1 MNTDGVPSSEHARQL
16 VERARAI
23 RRAGDSAASLTLYR
37 QATTAFGEDP
47 SGRAHCLRHIGDL
60 ERELGRPAEARE
72 ALHEAES
79 LYRTSV
85 NDVLSLANTLRLLAI
100 LDGDRAM
107 WQDARSLYQKAG
119 IETGLDLRA
128 AFAECD
134 KHLAADPG

>member
-1 MNTDGVPSSEHARQL
+1 MNTNTAPSSEYAREL
-16 VERARAI
+16 VERAYAI
-23 RRAGDSAASLTLYR
+23 RRAGDRATSRELYR
-37 QATTAFGEDP
+37 QAATAFGDDL

-60 ERELGRPAEARE
+60 ERELGRSTQARE
-72 ALHEAES
+72 ALREAES

-85 NDVLSLANTLRLLAI
+85 NDVLSLANAVRLLAL

-107 WQDARSLYQKAG
+107 WRDARTLYEKAG
-119 IETGLDLRA
+119 IERGLDLGA